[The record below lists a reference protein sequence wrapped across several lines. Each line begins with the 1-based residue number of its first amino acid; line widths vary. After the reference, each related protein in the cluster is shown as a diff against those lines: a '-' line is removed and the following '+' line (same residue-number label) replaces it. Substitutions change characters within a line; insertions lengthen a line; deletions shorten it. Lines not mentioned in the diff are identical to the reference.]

1 MIHSLDIRGFRCF
14 DHLEVKE
21 LARVNLLVGANNRG
35 KTSLLE
41 ALELCGT
48 RAAPSALEALLAR
61 RDEHP
66 ATTPP
71 GAELSVRHLFHGH
84 EIEPLKAF
92 EISAMANGAGTARIL
107 GMIATDS
114 NGNQRATDGR
124 QSVSM
129 DIHVSDAAV
138 TGGEL
143 REGPLILLLR
153 ASREHA
159 SGGEEILGSH
169 QIRLSADG
177 NLPVQVLRRI
187 WHKKEGFPVI
197 FVPTRSLS
205 RATVASMFS
214 EIVLTDEEP
223 RIISAL
229 KTIDP
234 SIERLALTTVTA
246 GDAPGSGL
254 YLRCKEQ
261 PQRIPIGSMGDGIWR
276 FLTLALAL
284 VKARGG
290 MLLID
295 EIDTGLHFSVMFE
308 MWRLVIETAQR
319 LDVQVFATTHSRDC
333 YESLAAVLRDT
344 AVAPGT
350 AAVHRIDRERNRTV
364 VYDERR
370 IIIAAEDDIEVR

>member
-1 MIHSLDIRGFRCF
+1 MIDSLEIRGFRCF

-41 ALELCGT
+41 ALELWGT

-66 ATTPP
+66 ATVQRS
-71 GAELSVRHLFHGH
+71 ELSVRHLFHGR
-84 EIEPLKAF
+84 ELEPGRAF
-92 EISAMANGAGTARIL
+92 EIAAFSNGILPVRVRARIV
-107 GMIATDS
+107 ADS
-114 NGNQRATDGR
+114 SIDPDSHDDGR
-124 QSVSM
+124 PSIPVG
-129 DIHVSDAAV
+129 AEL
-138 TGGEL
+138 TGSEL
-143 REGPLILLLR
+143 REGPLELVFVG
-153 ASREHA
+153 SQNF
-159 SGGEEILGSH
+159 GGYR
-169 QIRLSADG
+169 IRLSADG
-177 NLPVQVLRRI
+177 NLPLQTLRRI
-187 WHKKEGFPVI
+187 WQKKDVLPLVS
-197 FVPTRSLS
+197 VPTRSLS
-205 RATVASMFS
+205 WGAVASMFS

-223 RIISAL
+223 RILNAL
-229 KTIDP
+229 KTIDS
-234 SIERLALTTVTA
+234 SIERLAHTTVAA
-246 GDAPGSGL
+246 GDPPGSGL
-254 YLRCKEQ
+254 YLRCKDQ

-308 MWRLVIETAQR
+308 MWKLVIETAQR

-333 YESLAAVLRDT
+333 YESLAAVLRDAEVT
-344 AVAPGT
+344 PGT

>member
-1 MIHSLDIRGFRCF
+1 MIDSLEIRGFRCF

-21 LARVNLLVGANNRG
+21 LARVNLLVGTNNSG

-41 ALELCGT
+41 ALELWGT

-66 ATTPP
+66 ATAPP
-71 GAELSVRHLFHGH
+71 GAELSARHLFHGH
-84 EIEPLKAF
+84 EIEPLRSF
-92 EISAMANGAGTARIL
+92 EISAMANGATTARVMGI
-107 GMIATDS
+107 ISTESKKDQAATP
-114 NGNQRATDGR
+114 GR
-124 QSVSM
+124 LSSM
-129 DIHVSDAAV
+129 DFYLTNTEGMA
-138 TGGEL
+138 GEL
-143 REGPLILLLR
+143 REGPLALLLR
-153 ASREHA
+153 VTRPHA
-159 SGGEEILGSH
+159 SGAEEILSLHEIG
-169 QIRLSADG
+169 LSAEG
-177 NLPVQVLRRI
+177 NLPVQTLRRI
-187 WHKKEGFPVI
+187 WHKKETVPVV

-205 RATVASMFS
+205 RAAVASMFS

-229 KTIDP
+229 KTIDL
-234 SIERLALTTVTA
+234 SIERLAVATIAA

-254 YLRCKEQ
+254 YLRCKNQ

-308 MWRLVIETAQR
+308 MWKLVIETAQR

-333 YESLAAVLRDT
+333 YESLAAVLRDIE
-344 AVAPGT
+344 VAPGT
-350 AAVHRIDRERNRTV
+350 AVIQRIERERGRTV
-364 VYDERR
+364 TFDEQQ
-370 IIIAAEDDIEVR
+370 IIIAAERGIEVR